1 MHFWPTFLQTK
12 QSLVLMLVNFLSL
25 TINGGNY
32 FDFEEKDHSTI
43 EEKAKKNSIRGQEKK
58 NTNLEPHSSLMLRL
72 DEENRK
78 FEIKRIT
85 SLFGHID
92 KLFENMQIQYQTIDN
107 DEKLGPENYTNLY
120 HFLSGPFGL
129 DEILSLLNSEFYV
142 DFSDVIKNKFHEE
155 ETLTN
160 VVKFLWNKKKITASE
175 SHAILAKNLL
185 LDSSEIIKLV
195 ENGIVKSK
203 KGHLIKLSTGHT
215 YGDPLLLFNK
225 IEIILSKYKKEK
237 LVVGLDDIDFPLD
250 PALVQEFK
258 KHEIDA
264 EKAIIDGKIIDQL
277 RKHFLFVSNLGL
289 PIRFRSNTVSFGMS
303 GPASAA
309 SVNTINSFSSTI
321 TPRTIS
327 AMMVG
332 NHYFATYN
340 ISLSGGLFVN
350 PLGLNFS
357 GSLMWT
363 NSILSSRG
371 LDWWVYYTDSYLG
384 FGGDYTINFDQG
396 TLWSNGQASF
406 LSIGGFLAGWK
417 NYVQAGI
424 SLQTLLANSV
434 GAGGSVVF
442 TIERD
447 HTVAYLE
454 RYPIDGKFASIR
466 GRHKVEVKD
475 TKRIGG
481 MASVAVNFWT
491 AQVPLSIAFR
501 AGVSHTTD
509 SLFRTHVNLKHAQE
523 MLSESDIPGLLLI
536 LGKKIKKTKFPGF
549 ENPEE
554 LQEGDELVEKK
565 IGQLSGAFVMGIEAI
580 IPVAPFR
587 IGGNVEIKGEFEIG
601 LNRLPNNKFQVSIEP
616 TKVIELGLFSSVM
629 TVITG
634 GYIHGISLA
643 RKQIFLFDFNIPEAK
658 EAYFT
663 MIDSGELPSHHEMEI
678 TLEERG
684 PENLLVDFRTQNN
697 ALKSKG
703 IELTY
708 LEQTRI
714 GTNKF
719 HTGLNTPLV
728 PGILAIINKADKI
741 ARPGKD
747 RISLS
752 FDGIDREI
760 MCADATS
767 VATNGLIAVRRSTH
781 GGRISEGQGFS
792 GRYNRDLYITHR
804 RVYSI
809 DENLDDASTSSFDS
823 LLVHAQFEDTK
834 ITGNEENKIIRQIN
848 KLFSTHIDIFEE
860 KNSKFPRLIN
870 IERELSRKDILILS
884 TLRND
889 EKTEELIHRA
899 QRATGIEKYRM
910 EALLKEIK
918 NKHPDKQGLIIKQFI
933 ETADGFSGFAA
944 IHQLLGAKPE
954 DLLVHTESGYMT
966 IVDEVRTFL
975 MEFSAYDEDNKFSK
989 VNFTSAT
996 NRKNK
1001 HSIRDFY
1008 RQARTHLRHIDRQ
1021 LRLLYTDKY
1030 LLDENSPLAK
1040 KIGVQRLHR
1049 IIENG
1054 IRQDK
1059 TFYKTAL
1066 VGVRKNLLELLDLE
1080 KQGFSNVEREK
1091 IYAMAHIK
1099 RLRIEEN
1106 ADRIILKYQSNPID
1120 HSMTKD
1126 EIISRMSECDDI
1138 LKVIESRIGALHKD
1152 DVMEKMDPDYVNR
1165 YLEKLTMY
1173 KNKLNDMNA
1182 IPKEEVEVLREKL
1195 RSGDGIL
1202 SRFFHNNKRQT
1213 QFRIQGTLDVLA
1225 YENEHH
1231 ATLIDDD
1238 KGQDKK
1244 QNYRRVQSLI
1254 YVKENSDTCNNVK
1267 NKTRGDDDIGYNF

>member
-1 MHFWPTFLQTK
+1 MHFWPTFLKSK
-12 QSLVLMLVNFLSL
+12 QSLVLMLVNFLCL
-25 TINGGNY
+25 TINGEKY
-32 FDFEEKDHSTI
+32 FEFEKKELPPLGANT
-43 EEKAKKNSIRGQEKK
+43 KKNSLHKHEEKG
-58 NTNLEPHSSLMLRL
+58 NNLERYSSLMLRL

-85 SLFGHID
+85 TLFGQID
-92 KLFENMQIQYQTIDN
+92 KLFAHMRIQYQSID
-107 DEKLGPENYTNLY
+107 DEEKLGPANYTNLY

-129 DEILSLLNSEFYV
+129 DEILLILKKETFN
-142 DFSDVIKNKFHEE
+142 DFSDVIKSKFYEE
-155 ETLTN
+155 ETLSS
-160 VVKFLWNKKKITASE
+160 VVKFLWSKKKISTSE
-175 SHAILAKNLL
+175 SHAILAKNLP

-203 KGHLIKLSTGHT
+203 KGYLIKLSTGHT

-225 IEIILSKYKKEK
+225 IETILSKYKKEQ
-237 LVVGLDDIDFPLD
+237 LAFGLDDIEFPLD
-250 PALVQEFK
+250 MALVEEFK

-303 GPASAA
+303 GPPSAA
-309 SVNTINSFSSTI
+309 SVNTVNSFSSTI

-332 NHYFATYN
+332 NHYFSTYN
-340 ISLSGGLFVN
+340 TSLSNGLFVN
-350 PLGLNFS
+350 PLGLNYS
-357 GSLMWT
+357 GSYMWT
-363 NSILSSRG
+363 NSALSSRG

-396 TLWSNGQASF
+396 AFWSNGQASF
-406 LSIGGFLAGWK
+406 LSIGGVIGGWK

-424 SLQTLLANSV
+424 SLQTLLANSI
-434 GAGGSVVF
+434 GAGGSVLF
-442 TIERD
+442 TIERN

-454 RYPIDGKFASIR
+454 RYPLDGKFASLR
-466 GRHKVEVKD
+466 GRHKIEVKD
-475 TKRIGG
+475 SKRIGG
-481 MASVAVNFWT
+481 MASVAFNFW
-491 AQVPLSIAFR
+491 AAEVPLSVAFR

-509 SLFRTHVNLKHAQE
+509 SLFRTYTDLEHAQS
-523 MLSESDIPGLLLI
+523 MLSEADIPGLLLI

-549 ENPEE
+549 ENPED

-565 IGQLSGAFVMGIEAI
+565 IGQLSGAFVVGIEAI

-616 TKVIELGLFSSVM
+616 TRVIELGLFSSVM
-629 TVITG
+629 SVITG
-634 GYIHGISLA
+634 GYVHGISLA
-643 RKQIFLFDFNIPEAK
+643 RKQIFLFDFNVPDAK

-663 MIDSGELPSHHEMEI
+663 MIETGELPSHYEMEI

-684 PENLLVDFRTQNN
+684 PENLLVDFRTQNQ

-714 GTNKF
+714 GTDKL

-741 ARPGKD
+741 ARPQKD

-760 MCADATS
+760 MSADATS

-804 RVYSI
+804 RIYSI

-834 ITGNEENKIIRQIN
+834 ITGNEENRIIRQIN
-848 KLFSTHIDIFEE
+848 KLFSTQLDTFNE

-884 TLRND
+884 TLKND
-889 EKTEELIHRA
+889 EKTDELIHKA
-899 QRATGIEKYRM
+899 QRATGIERYRL

-954 DLLVHTESGYMT
+954 DLLVHTESGYMN
-966 IVDEVRTFL
+966 IVNEVRTFL
-975 MEFSAYDEDNKFSK
+975 IEFSSYEEDNNFPK
-989 VNFTSAT
+989 VNFTSAV

-1001 HSIRDFY
+1001 RLIRDFY
-1008 RQARTHLRHIDRQ
+1008 SQARTHLRHIDRQ
-1021 LRLLYTDKY
+1021 LRLLNADKY
-1030 LLDENSPLAK
+1030 LLDENCPLAK
-1040 KIGVQRLHR
+1040 KIGAQRLNR

-1054 IRQDK
+1054 VRQDK
-1059 TFYKTAL
+1059 KFYRTAL
-1066 VGVRKNLLELLDLE
+1066 VGIRKNLLELLNLE
-1080 KQGFSNVEREK
+1080 KQGWSDDEREK
-1091 IYAMAHIK
+1091 IYRIAHSK

-1106 ADRIILKYQSNPID
+1106 ADRIVLKYQSTPITQ
-1120 HSMTKD
+1120 MMKKD
-1126 EIISRMSECDDI
+1126 EIISRVGECNEMI
-1138 LKVIESRIGALHKD
+1138 EVIDSRIRALNSD
-1152 DVMEKMDPDYVNR
+1152 EVMKKMDPDYINS
-1165 YLEKLTMY
+1165 YLENLNFY
-1173 KNKLNDMNA
+1173 KNRLNEINS
-1182 IPKEEVEVLREKL
+1182 IHKENVEVLREKL
-1195 RSGDGIL
+1195 KSREGIA
-1202 SRFFHNNKRQT
+1202 SRLFHNNRKQT
-1213 QFRIQGTLDVLA
+1213 QFRLQGALDVLA
-1225 YENEHH
+1225 LENEHH
-1231 ATLIDDD
+1231 ASLTHEKRADG
-1238 KGQDKK
+1238 KRKT
-1244 QNYRRVQSLI
+1244 YRRVQSLAHI
-1254 YVKENSDTCNNVK
+1254 KENSEESNYIYENQ
-1267 NKTRGDDDIGYNF
+1267 